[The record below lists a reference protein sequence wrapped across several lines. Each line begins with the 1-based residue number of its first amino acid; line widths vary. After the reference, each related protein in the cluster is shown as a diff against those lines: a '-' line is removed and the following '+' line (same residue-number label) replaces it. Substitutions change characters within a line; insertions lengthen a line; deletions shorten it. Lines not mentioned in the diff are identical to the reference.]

1 MVLFELMKKQNC
13 AECWFLYCVSGCW
26 VLCRGGGSFPGLL
39 LSGNLRSQI
48 RFFFGGEK
56 DKMILLLLQS
66 VCGGDCQ

>member
-48 RFFFGGEK
+48 RFFLVEK
-56 DKMILLLLQS
+56 KTK
-66 VCGGDCQ
+66 